1 MKCVQ
6 KLYPPD
12 LTHVLQCIDRHLGI
26 RYKTEVYRAI
36 RSAHMKRFCEGKRD
50 VDFMLSP
57 LEKRVTITKTVAEIH
72 ERLARGGYFRRAFI
86 ATGT

>member
-1 MKCVQ
+1 MQ

-12 LTHVLQCIDRHLGI
+12 LTHVLQCIDRHFGI

-36 RSAHMKRFCEGKRD
+36 RPAHMKRFCEGKGD
-50 VDFMLSP
+50 VHFKLSP
-57 LEKRVTITKTVAEIH
+57 LEKRVIITKVVAEIY
-72 ERLARGGYFRRAFI
+72 ERIARGGYFRRAFI